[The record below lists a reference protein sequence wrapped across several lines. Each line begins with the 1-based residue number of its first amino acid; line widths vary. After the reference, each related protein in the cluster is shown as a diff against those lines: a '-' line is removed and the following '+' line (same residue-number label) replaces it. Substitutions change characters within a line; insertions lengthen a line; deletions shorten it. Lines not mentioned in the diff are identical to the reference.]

1 MVDIHLEAIEHTHQ
15 LVGTN
20 YASTGDI
27 PKDHDIF
34 YRCDECGDFVPSVP
48 KRNLGCR
55 CGNVFVDKDYWRLHI
70 GDMSKMSVLR
80 KNSTPRRTQ
89 SGGQRI

>member
-1 MVDIHLEAIEHTHQ
+1 MVDIQNLEAVEHTQQ
-15 LVGTN
+15 LVGRH

-27 PKDHDIF
+27 PKDLDIF

-48 KRNLGCR
+48 KRNGGCT
-55 CGNVFVDKDYWRLHI
+55 CGNVFFDKDYCRLVV

-80 KNSTPRRTQ
+80 GTATPP
-89 SGGQRI
+89 